1 MSTLVLDKA
10 QLEVRCDGAALALY
24 EGGQRRGTVPLALLE
39 RVVLLGSQIRLDSG
53 VLARLGEAGVAL
65 AVIGRRGGQR
75 LSLALGPRH
84 NDAAVRIAQCAA
96 AIDDAVLLAIARDIV
111 RAKVRAQRRTLGAML
126 AARADCRK
134 PLTDALDT
142 IAEVAATVEA
152 VAGVEALRGAEGA
165 AAAAYFRALASI
177 FPPSLGFTGR
187 NRRPPRDPVNALLS
201 LGYTLLHL
209 DAVRACHVAGLDP
222 LVGFYH
228 RPAFGRESLACDLVE
243 PLRPRLD
250 AWVWQVIRTRTLR
263 EEHFSTSA
271 SGCHLGKAGRAR
283 FYADY
288 EAAARPWRRWLRRR
302 CALLARRLRARG
314 EPWLDLH
321 EDDGA
326 PPGEEAQ

>member
-1 MSTLVLDKA
+1 MSTLVLDKPE
-10 QLEVRCDGAALALY
+10 LELRCDGAALALY
-24 EGGQRRGTVPLALLE
+24 EDGARRGTVPLALLE

-84 NDAAVRIAQCAA
+84 NDAAVRMAQCAA
-96 AIDDAVLLAIARDIV
+96 ALDDAAVLAVARDLV
-111 RAKVRAQRRTLGAML
+111 RAKVRAQRRTLTQAL

-134 PLTDALDT
+134 PLTDALATLVD
-142 IAEVAATVEA
+142 IAATVDA
-152 VAGVEALRGAEGA
+152 AASLDALRGAEGA
-165 AAAAYFRALASI
+165 AAAAYFRAIASV

-187 NRRPPRDPVNALLS
+187 NRRPPRDPVNAALS
-201 LGYTLLHL
+201 LGYTLLHV

-250 AWVWQVIRTRTLR
+250 AWVWDMLRTRTLR
-263 EEHFSTSA
+263 EEHFATSA
-271 SGCHLGKAGRAR
+271 SGCQLQKAGRAR
-283 FYADY
+283 FYSEY
-288 EAAARPWRRWLRRR
+288 EAAARAWRRWLRGR
-302 CALLARRLRARG
+302 CAALARRLRAQG
-314 EPWLDLH
+314 EPWLAADGDAFDLG
-321 EDDGA
+321 EDA
-326 PPGEEAQ
+326 